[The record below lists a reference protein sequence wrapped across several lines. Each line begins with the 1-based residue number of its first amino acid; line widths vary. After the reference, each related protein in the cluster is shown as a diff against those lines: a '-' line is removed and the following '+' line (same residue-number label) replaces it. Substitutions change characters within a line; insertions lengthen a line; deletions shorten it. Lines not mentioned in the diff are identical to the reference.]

1 MKNIFFIVIVFFS
14 LSACSKSDSKMEMKK
29 NDESVRNNLA
39 FTCVHE
45 SSLLPKISDNAEL
58 LFKYGRFL
66 ELQSGDKIQVARLYR
81 IASASGNYKANHNL
95 QILVS
100 TGEVP
105 SPNAPVE
112 SVDLAQHLID
122 AGIPIGYYDM
132 AGYLLQGYGVQ
143 QNSDLARRYMR
154 KAADM
159 GNPDAQGYVADLLAP
174 IDAAP
179 EIARQMRRCA
189 AEQGNANAA
198 NSLGVDLQT
207 DKLYSDALTAFQDAV
222 KAGDKPSAMLLH
234 HSFLEKDGATELYT
248 VGVKPDDERAA
259 RYMTIFR
266 FLLKNQYKN
275 PKVPDINDIVPL
287 PPAKLPH
294 WDGTFQWQKEQDA
307 GAPEKPS
314 EQLIEEMAKAKHLD
328 PATGLPLKG
337 ANQTSEESGNG
348 ATLTER
354 MPLGTL
360 AKTRNVCPEDGVWCA
375 KIAPGQ
381 IADNTRRFL
390 KGQTLPS
397 LIVHEP
403 RKMALIDKVAGVR
416 QDTIAVTWE
425 LVSYLDNA

>member
-1 MKNIFFIVIVFFS
+1 MAEKRS
-14 LSACSKSDSKMEMKK
+14 EQ
-29 NDESVRNNLA
+29 EVRNDLA

-45 SSLLPKISDNAEL
+45 NSVLPKISDNSEL

-66 ELQSGDKIQVARLYR
+66 ERQGGDKMQVARLYR
-81 IASASGNYKANHNL
+81 IASAYGNYKANHNL

-100 TGEVP
+100 TGEAH

-112 SVDLAQHLID
+112 SADLAQQLID
-122 AGIPIGYYDM
+122 AKIPIGYYDM
-132 AGYLLQGYGVQ
+132 AGYLLQGYGVKQ
-143 QNSDLARRYMR
+143 DSDLARRYMR
-154 KAADM
+154 RAADM

-174 IDAAP
+174 IDVAP
-179 EIARQMRRCA
+179 DVARQMRRCA
-189 AEQGNANAA
+189 AEQGNARAA

-207 DKLYSDALTAFQDAV
+207 DKLYPDALTAFQDAV
-222 KAGDKPSAMLLH
+222 KAGDSQSAFLLH

-248 VGVKPDDERAA
+248 VGVKPDAERAA
-259 RYMTIFR
+259 RYMTITT
-266 FLLKNQYKN
+266 FLSKNRSQN

-294 WDGTFQWQKEQDA
+294 WDGTFQWQKEQAA
-307 GAPEKPS
+307 GAPEMPS

-337 ANQTSEESGNG
+337 ANQTSEDNGNG
-348 ATLTER
+348 ATLAER

-375 KIAPGQ
+375 KIAAGQ

-403 RKMALIDKVAGVR
+403 RKLSVIDKVAGVR

-425 LVSYLDNA
+425 LIRYLDDA

>member
-1 MKNIFFIVIVFFS
+1 MGDS
-14 LSACSKSDSKMEMKK
+14 DRLSK
-29 NDESVRNNLA
+29 NDMTALRADLA

-45 SSLLPKISDNAEL
+45 NSVLPKISDNAEI

-66 ELQSGDKIQVARLYR
+66 ERQDDDKAQVARLYR
-81 IASASGNYKANHNL
+81 IASASGNYKANRNL

-112 SVDLAQHLID
+112 SVDLAQQLID
-122 AGIPIGYYDM
+122 AKIPIGYYDM
-132 AGYLLQGYGVQ
+132 AGYLLQGYGVKQ
-143 QNSDLARRYMR
+143 DSDLARRYMR

-159 GNPDAQGYVADLLAP
+159 GNPDAQAYVADLLAP

-179 EIARQMRRCA
+179 NVARQMRRCA
-189 AEQGNANAA
+189 ASQGNASAA
-198 NSLGVDLQT
+198 NRLGFNLKT
-207 DKLYSDALTAFQDAV
+207 DKLYPDALAAFQEAV
-222 KAGDKPSAMLLH
+222 EAGDAPSTFLLH
-234 HSFLEKDGATELYT
+234 HTFLEKDGATELYMM
-248 VGVKPDDERAA
+248 GVKTDDERAA
-259 RYMTIFR
+259 RYMTITT

-337 ANQTSEESGNG
+337 ANQTSQESGNS
-348 ATLTER
+348 ATLAER
-354 MPLGTL
+354 VPLGTF
-360 AKTRNVCPEDGVWCA
+360 AKSRAVCPEDGVWCA

-390 KGQTLPS
+390 QGQTLPS

-403 RKMALIDKVAGVR
+403 RKLAVIDKVAGVR